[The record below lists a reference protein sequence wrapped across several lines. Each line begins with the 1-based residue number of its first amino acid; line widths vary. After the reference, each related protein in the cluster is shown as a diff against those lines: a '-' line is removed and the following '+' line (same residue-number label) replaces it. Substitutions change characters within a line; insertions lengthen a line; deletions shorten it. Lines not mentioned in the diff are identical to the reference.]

1 MVGSVLE
8 EAPVM
13 GSAQVIKEY
22 LAEEKSR
29 RTVKKNVNIMG
40 LGDFQESNYIWHS
53 KSWVQDAPEATTKV
67 FRLILD

>member
-1 MVGSVLE
+1 MVGGVVE

-13 GSAQVIKEY
+13 GSAQVIKKN

-29 RTVKKNVNIMG
+29 RTVKKNVNVMG

-53 KSWVQDAPEATTKV
+53 KCWVQDAPEATTKV